1 MRALRFSF
9 VFLFIWVSAATAE
22 MVLPPPLKN
31 SNKEYYEK
39 LMRSYSWISN
49 YLRPHVNNLN
59 FTANAPVPA
68 ELYHQNSID
77 LIGRIKKIKGA
88 AEAMEARP
96 ELLNFEIHE
105 VGSEQV
111 RNYYLSSEVRKGLEE
126 SSDKSLQLS
135 LEKRLQQKG
144 RFQGALTAVLS
155 LLPKETAKKV
165 FALGAADK
173 QLSFIEKHWDEIS
186 EDVLK
191 AKFNGE
197 LFDLESSDITKANV
211 LKLLQRLLEQE
222 SAGRLAFYAL
232 LLKQKYP
239 DQSLKQATGSLSY
252 ASIDDFKADAAKL
265 LENFVVNKEN
275 IEPFIMQLVKGD
287 FLREEKASAEDV
299 IQENIVVHELAPF
312 PAIFRGIVGSD
323 CATDSSWAFAFSPF
337 ERIFLISIDG
347 EDVGYIGG
355 TTVTVGKRPAF
366 YLRDIVGPRLT
377 SKHVDLIIGG
387 FSKIQKELGVQQIVL
402 ATPENLEAL
411 NSVKRIIGS
420 IQGWYEPKVR
430 EVSIQY
436 DPVDVRVRK
445 VLLETVGLQMD
456 QDYDMPE
463 NNATGIKMRSNS
475 SITDS
480 IKIEFKPETRGES
493 APATKLTKQKLHDF
507 LMLSFAGSD
516 SFKDELSPEEEDA
529 FWELSE
535 VLQNQSKRKLSS
547 YYKDIEKLLSVFDL
561 QLSQNLIHAWPDI
574 FATGHLRAIDVV
586 SDKISDVWQKNTIDF
601 VIDRIM
607 RSPDANLAYQ
617 VIRMDPE
624 FFEQSEK
631 FQRMVRSQISP
642 GRQEPRQVQ
651 RLTTL
656 TQYSGIQFARMM
668 DLDAKE
674 VAWLVQL
681 GFGEVEAESLQRRR
695 ETLEISKDLTIEELN
710 EVAAYLDPDRI
721 KGEDFSTWAV
731 DLLYKH
737 KKANAFILKE
747 LGITIRDDDSPRV
760 VVPAA
765 LLYLQL
771 AEKKHEVVKKTVAR
785 AIKVLAKWSK
795 DESVPKEYQRE
806 ARKSYGEEIKKYLK
820 DHKND
825 SECEEKLKG

>member
-1 MRALRFSF
+1 MRGLRFSF
-9 VFLFIWVSAATAE
+9 LFLFIWASAATAE

-39 LMRSYSWISN
+39 IMKSYSWISN
-49 YLRPHVNNLN
+49 YVRPRNLH
-59 FTANAPVPA
+59 FTANAPVPVEQFHQDA
-68 ELYHQNSID
+68 IELIA
-77 LIGRIKKIKGA
+77 RIKKIKGA
-88 AEAMEARP
+88 SEAMEARP
-96 ELLNFEIHE
+96 ELLNFEIQE
-105 VGSEQV
+105 IQSEKV
-111 RNYYLSSEVRKGLEE
+111 RNYFLTDEIKKNLGE
-126 SSDKSLQLS
+126 STEKSLQLA

-155 LLPKETAKKV
+155 LLPKEKAKQG

-173 QLSFIEKHWDEIS
+173 QLGFVEKHWDEIS
-186 EDVLK
+186 EDALK
-191 AKFNGE
+191 EKFNGE
-197 LFDLESSDITKANV
+197 IFDLESSDITKANV

-232 LLKQKYP
+232 LLKQEYP
-239 DQSLKQATGSLSY
+239 DQSLKQAIGSLSY
-252 ASIDDFKADAAKL
+252 ATMDDFKADAEKL

-275 IEPFIMQLVKGD
+275 IEPFITQLAKSD
-287 FLREEKASAEDV
+287 FARDEKASAEDV
-299 IQENIVVHELAPF
+299 VLASIMIHELAPF
-312 PAIFRGIVGSD
+312 PSIFRGSVGSD

-337 ERIFLISIDG
+337 ERIFLITIDG

-355 TTVTVGKRPAF
+355 TTVTVGKRPTF

-387 FSKIQKELGVQQIVL
+387 FSKIQKELGVKQIVL

-411 NSVKRIIGS
+411 NSVKRIIES
-420 IQGWYEPKVR
+420 IQGWYEPKDR
-430 EVSIQY
+430 EVLIQY

-445 VLLETVGLQMD
+445 ILLETVGLEMD

-463 NNATGIKMRSNS
+463 NNATGIKMGSNP

-480 IKIEFKPETRGES
+480 IKIEFKPDTRGES
-493 APATKLTKQKLHDF
+493 APAAKLTKQKLHDF
-507 LMLSFAGSD
+507 LLLSFAGSD

-535 VLQNQSKRKLSS
+535 VLQNQNKRKLSS
-547 YYKDIEKLLSVFDL
+547 YYKDIEKLLSVFGL
-561 QLSQNLIHAWPDI
+561 HLSQNLIHAWPDI
-574 FATGHLRAIDVV
+574 FATGHLQAEDAV
-586 SDKISDVWQKNTIDF
+586 SDKVSDVWKKNTIDF
-601 VIDRIM
+601 VVDRIM
-607 RSPDANLAYQ
+607 RSPDPNQAYQ
-617 VIRMDPE
+617 VVRNDPE

-631 FQRMVRSQISP
+631 FQRMVRSQINP
-642 GRQEPRQVQ
+642 GRHEPRQVE

-656 TQYSGIQFARMM
+656 TQFSGIRFVRMI
-668 DLDAKE
+668 DLDEKE

-681 GFGEVEAESLQRRR
+681 GFSEVEAESFQRKR
-695 ETLEISKDLTIEELN
+695 EAFEASKDLSLEELK
-710 EVAAYLDPDRI
+710 EVATYLDPDKI
-721 KGEDFSTWAV
+721 QGQDFSTWAV

-747 LGITIRDDDSPRV
+747 LGITVRDDDSPRV
-760 VVPAA
+760 AVPAA

-771 AEKKHEVVKKTVAR
+771 AEKKHDVVKKTVAR

-795 DESVPKEYQRE
+795 DDSVPKEYQRE
-806 ARKSYGEEIKKYLK
+806 ARKSYGEEINKYLK
-820 DHKND
+820 DHKSD
-825 SECEEKLKG
+825 SECEDKLKG